1 MTSCLLMPTCG
12 AAKPTPSLECMVAV
26 MSRTSPRVVPLTM
39 SSLLHGRDA
48 NRSAGLPIRKMLNAA
63 VDVAGAVAAAPLK
76 MEPISDDISRGC
88 YDRRSKLFF

>member
-1 MTSCLLMPTCG
+1 
-12 AAKPTPSLECMVAV
+12 

-48 NRSAGLPIRKMLNAA
+48 NRSAGLPIRKMLNVDAA

-76 MEPISDDISRGC
+76 MEPISDDIS
-88 YDRRSKLFF
+88 DQKFDFILFSFPFILCSLKVQSC